1 MLLSTFV
8 AKIKIFM
15 NKGLFSLLSA
25 FFFLAS
31 IAFSQQSFVRVDT
44 LPVRLTS
51 SSQNLINAWAG
62 GLNACQFSAIDLNM
76 DGVKDLVVFDR
87 SGNRIKTFINA
98 GITDS
103 VRYIHA
109 PQFESKF
116 PVIKDWIKLIDYNCD
131 GKEDIFTYGLGAMM
145 IYKNISTV
153 ASGVQFELVTDYL
166 TSLYPNNPPVY
177 INIYSSAVD
186 FPALADVDADGDIDI
201 LTFTNLGTFVEY
213 HRNISQELFGH
224 CDSLKFQLED
234 DCWGK
239 FSENFANNSVQL
251 NISCKGSMAPP
262 DANSVNNPM
271 HAGSTMLA
279 FDPNKD
285 GLIDLMLGDIS
296 FTNLNVLYNGGTLAN
311 AHITS
316 QDSTFPNYNLP
327 VNMLIFPV
335 ASYLDLNNDS
345 KKDLLVSPFA
355 PNVSENFN
363 SVWYYKNT
371 AVGIQD
377 TFSFQKDNFLQDQMI
392 DVGEGAYPVLFDYD
406 GDGDDDLIVANYGYY
421 TTGGNFNSRLAL
433 FRNYGTNVLP
443 KYELITRD
451 YANLSIYNLK
461 AMYPTFGDL
470 DGDGDRDMIIGDL
483 DGRLHYF
490 ENLGGASNLANFV
503 LAQPNYFGI
512 DVGQFATPQLFDVN
526 NDGKLDLVIG
536 ERNGTFNY
544 APNLGTTS
552 SAQFTTLV
560 EFFGNVSVTAPNF
573 TIGYST
579 PFMFRK
585 NNVTYML
592 SGSESGRV
600 FLFTNIDNNLSGTF
614 STFSSDYNFLREGIR
629 TALFCKD
636 INNDGFD
643 EMWIGNYAGGVSFYS
658 GIAFTGMDTT
668 ESVFSDLKI
677 FPNPAHEFITI
688 QIPASH
694 ENGILDVYD
703 ISGRN
708 LITQQLAQQNLSHS
722 LSVRDL
728 QKGVYFIVISK
739 EGIRSI
745 SEKMMVK

>member
-1 MLLSTFV
+1 
-8 AKIKIFM
+8 M
-15 NKGLFSLLSA
+15 NKLIITLTISLSITLFS
-25 FFFLAS
+25 
-31 IAFSQQSFVRVDT
+31 FSQQSFIRLDT
-44 LPVRLTS
+44 IPVRFTS
-51 SSQNLINAWAG
+51 SSPNLLNAWAG
-62 GLNACQFSAIDLNM
+62 GLNACQFSATDLNF

-87 SGNRIKTFINA
+87 SGNRLKTFINA

-116 PVIKDWIKLIDYNCD
+116 PVVHDWIKLIDYNCD
-131 GKEDIFTYGLGAMM
+131 GKEDIFTYGLGAMV
-145 IYKNISTV
+145 IYKNTSTV
-153 ASGVQFELVTDYL
+153 SSGLQFEMVTNYL

-186 FPALADVDADGDIDI
+186 FPALIDVDGDNDLDI

-213 HRNISQELFGH
+213 HKNMSMELFGH

-251 NISCKGSMAPP
+251 NISCKGSMA
-262 DANSVNNPM
+262 ASVPNASNNPL

-296 FTNLNVLYNGGTLAN
+296 FTNLNLLFNGGSTNN

-316 QDSTFPNYNLP
+316 QDSTFPMYNLP
-327 VNMLIFPV
+327 VNMNIFPV

-371 AVGIQD
+371 AIGIQD
-377 TFSFQKDNFLQDQMI
+377 SFTFQINNFLQDQMI
-392 DVGEGAYPVLFDYD
+392 EVGEGAYPSLFDYD

-421 TTGGNFNSRLAL
+421 GTGGNFNSRLAL
-433 FRNYGTNVLP
+433 FRNYGTNTLP
-443 KYELITRD
+443 RYELITRD
-451 YANLSIYNLK
+451 YANLSIHNLR

-470 DGDGDRDMIIGDL
+470 DGDGDKDMIIGDI

-490 ENLGGASNLANFV
+490 ENLGGVGNMANFV

-526 NDGKLDLVIG
+526 NDGKLDLIIG

-552 SAQFTTLV
+552 NPQFTTLV

-573 TIGYST
+573 TVGYST
-579 PFMFRK
+579 PFMYRK
-585 NNVTYML
+585 NNVTYLL
-592 SGSESGRV
+592 SGSESGRI
-600 FLFTNIDNNLSGTF
+600 FLFTNIDNNLSGNF
-614 STFSSDYNFLREGIR
+614 NTFSSDYNFIREGIR
-629 TALFCKD
+629 TAVHCKD
-636 INNDGFD
+636 INNDGYD
-643 EMWIGNYAGGVSFYS
+643 EMWIGNYAGGLSFYK
-658 GIAFTGMDTT
+658 GIAYTGMDASLINT
-668 ESVFSDLKI
+668 SKLKI
-677 FPNPAHEFITI
+677 YPNPAHENINI
-688 QIPASH
+688 QIPASY
-694 ENGILDVYD
+694 ENAIFQVFDL
-703 ISGRN
+703 SGRKVFEEHIPEQKLTHTFSIN
-708 LITQQLAQQNLSHS
+708 N
-722 LSVRDL
+722 L
-728 QKGVYFIVISK
+728 QKGVYFIVVSK
-739 EGIRSI
+739 DGLNSI
-745 SEKMMVK
+745 TEKLMVQ

>member
-1 MLLSTFV
+1 
-8 AKIKIFM
+8 M
-15 NKGLFSLLSA
+15 NKGLFSLLA
-25 FFFLAS
+25 TFLLITQ

-51 SSQNLINAWAG
+51 SSPNLLNAWAG
-62 GLNACQFSAIDLNM
+62 GLNACQFSAIDLNF

-87 SGNRIKTFINA
+87 SGNRLKTFINA

-103 VRYIHA
+103 VRYVHA
-109 PQFESKF
+109 PQYESKF
-116 PVIKDWIKLIDYNCD
+116 PIMHDWIKLIDYNCD
-131 GKEDIFTYGLGAMM
+131 GKEDIFTYGLGAMVV
-145 IYKNISTV
+145 YKNTSTV
-153 ASGVQFELVTDYL
+153 ANGIQFEMVTNYL
-166 TSLYPNNPPVY
+166 TSLYPNNPPVN

-186 FPALADVDADGDIDI
+186 FPALADVDGDDDLDI

-213 HRNISQELFGH
+213 HKNMSKELFGH

-251 NISCKGSMAPP
+251 NINCKGGMVAPDP
-262 DANSVNNPM
+262 NSANNPM

-285 GLIDLMLGDIS
+285 SLIDLMLGDIS
-296 FTNLNVLYNGGTLAN
+296 FTNLNLLINGGTKTN
-311 AHITS
+311 AQITA
-316 QDSTFPNYNLP
+316 QDSTFPHYSLP
-327 VNMLIFPV
+327 VNLLIFPV
-335 ASYLDLNNDS
+335 ASYLDVNNDG
-345 KKDLLVSPFA
+345 KKDMLVSPFA
-355 PNVSENFN
+355 PNVSENFH
-363 SVWYYKNT
+363 SVWHYKNT

-377 TFSFQKDNFLQDQMI
+377 TFTFQKDNFLQEQMI

-433 FRNYGTNVLP
+433 FRNYGTNAQP
-443 KYELITRD
+443 RYELITRD
-451 YANLSIYNLK
+451 YANLSIHNLR

-470 DGDGDRDMIIGDL
+470 DGDGDRDMVIGDL

-490 ENLGGASNLANFV
+490 ENLGGAGNLANFV

-526 NDGKLDLVIG
+526 KDGKLDLVIG

-552 SAQFTTLV
+552 GAQFTTLV

-579 PFMFRK
+579 PFMYRK
-585 NNVTYML
+585 NNITYML

-600 FLFTNIDNNLSGTF
+600 FLFANIDNNLSGTF
-614 STFSSDYNFLREGIR
+614 STLSSDYNFLREGIR
-629 TALFCKD
+629 TAVFCKD
-636 INNDGFD
+636 INNDGYD
-643 EMWIGNYAGGVSFYS
+643 EMWIGNYAGGISFYR
-658 GIAFTGMDTT
+658 GIPYTDIETA
-668 ESVFSDLKI
+668 LNKI
-677 FPNPAHEFITI
+677 DGIKLFPNPASENINI
-688 QIPASH
+688 QIPAAY
-694 ENGILDVYD
+694 EKAQLQIFD
-703 ISGRN
+703 ISGR
-708 LITQQLAQQNLSHS
+708 LIIQQQLPEQVLTHS
-722 LSVRDL
+722 ISVSDL
-728 QKGVYFIVISK
+728 QKGVYFVVIAK
-739 EGIRSI
+739 EGMRSV
-745 SEKMMVK
+745 SEKMLVH

>member
-1 MLLSTFV
+1 
-8 AKIKIFM
+8 M
-15 NKGLFSLLSA
+15 NKLIITLIIGLLITFYS
-25 FFFLAS
+25 
-31 IAFSQQSFVRVDT
+31 FSQQSFTRLDT
-44 LPVRLTS
+44 LPVRLS
-51 SSQNLINAWAG
+51 SSSPNLLNAWAG
-62 GLNACQFSAIDLNM
+62 GLNACQFSATDLNF
-76 DGVKDLVVFDR
+76 DGIKDLVVFDR
-87 SGNRIKTFINA
+87 SGNRLKTFINA

-103 VRYIHA
+103 VKYIHA

-116 PVIKDWIKLIDYNCD
+116 PVVHDWIKLIDYNCD
-131 GKEDIFTYGLGAMM
+131 GKEDIFTYGLGAMV

-153 ASGVQFELVTDYL
+153 SSGLQFEMVTNYL

-186 FPALADVDADGDIDI
+186 FPALIDVDGDNDLDI

-213 HRNISQELFGH
+213 HKNMSMELFGH

-251 NISCKGSMAPP
+251 NISCKGTIASTVP
-262 DANSVNNPM
+262 DVSNNPL

-296 FTNLNVLYNGGTLAN
+296 FTNLNLLINGGSTGN

-316 QDSTFPNYNLP
+316 QDSTFPMYNLP
-327 VNMLIFPV
+327 VNMNIFPV

-371 AVGIQD
+371 AIGILD
-377 TFSFQKDNFLQDQMI
+377 TFTFQKNNFLQDQMI
-392 DVGEGAYPVLFDYD
+392 EVGEGAYPSLFDYD

-421 TTGGNFNSRLAL
+421 GTGGNFNSRLAL
-433 FRNYGTNVLP
+433 FRNYGTNTLP
-443 KYELITRD
+443 RYELITRD
-451 YANLSIYNLK
+451 YANLSIHNLR

-470 DGDGDRDMIIGDL
+470 DGDGDEDMIIGDI

-490 ENLGGASNLANFV
+490 ENLGGVGNMANFV

-526 NDGKLDLVIG
+526 NDGKLDLIIG

-544 APNLGTTS
+544 APNLGTIS
-552 SAQFTTLV
+552 NPQFTTLV

-573 TIGYST
+573 TVGYST
-579 PFMFRK
+579 PFMYRK
-585 NNVTYML
+585 NNVTYLL
-592 SGSESGRV
+592 SGSESGRI
-600 FLFTNIDNNLSGTF
+600 FLFTNIDNNLSGNF
-614 STFSSDYNFLREGIR
+614 NTFSSDYNFIREGIR
-629 TALFCKD
+629 TAVHCKD
-636 INNDGFD
+636 INNDGYD
-643 EMWIGNYAGGVSFYS
+643 EMWIGNYAGGLSFYK
-658 GIAFTGMDTT
+658 GIAYTGMDASLINT
-668 ESVFSDLKI
+668 SKLKI
-677 FPNPAHEFITI
+677 YPNPAHENINI
-688 QIPASH
+688 QIPTSY
-694 ENGILDVYD
+694 ENAIFQVFDL
-703 ISGRN
+703 SGRKVFEEHIPEQKLTHTFSIN
-708 LITQQLAQQNLSHS
+708 N
-722 LSVRDL
+722 L
-728 QKGVYFIVISK
+728 QKGVYFIVVSK
-739 EGIRSI
+739 DGLNSI
-745 SEKMMVK
+745 SEKLMVQ